1 MGNVSIRYIVSDVD
15 AAVAFYTKLFEF
27 EVEMRPAPGFAALKR
42 DNLQLLL
49 NVPGAGGA
57 GATMPDGTVPK
68 PGGWNRFRLEF
79 QDLESLVLSL
89 KSKGE
94 KFRSEI
100 IEGNGGKQIL
110 IDDPSGNAIELF
122 EPRKR

>member
-1 MGNVSIRYIVSDVD
+1 MSNVSIRYIVSDVD

-57 GATMPDGTVPK
+57 GAPCQMELSPNPEDGIA
-68 PGGWNRFRLEF
+68 
-79 QDLESLVLSL
+79 SVLSF
-89 KSKGE
+89 K
-94 KFRSEI
+94 I
-100 IEGNGGKQIL
+100 
-110 IDDPSGNAIELF
+110 
-122 EPRKR
+122 